1 MYRSRAQ
8 PEPLSQ
14 LVVRARSGDEEA
26 MAEILTRFRPLIR
39 CLSRDLAAADR
50 EDLEQELYLLLL
62 RIALVYAPSSLW
74 RS

>member
-1 MYRSRAQ
+1 
-8 PEPLSQ
+8 
-14 LVVRARSGDEEA
+14 